1 MPLTGGRFDSCPIP
15 QPSRAFCTLAEP
27 GNTRIVRIC
36 KLIDALEKV
45 QQARSEKPLPPNGNC
60 KTGQP
65 RPAPGEA
72 IFYSC
77 MEQPNRR
84 GPVGIGTMSVRSRPA
99 PPEIS
104 NRRRCAISNQKV
116 TVLPYVSPRCACG
129 RDLPR
134 GRRVKCY
141 FCLPIRRRKI
151 NAAAP
156 DSNLTYTLE
165 DRVAQAYAYGLSYG
179 KFMAILHDGG
189 KLPPQLR
196 PIVWPAGSEH
206 AGK

>member
-1 MPLTGGRFDSCPIP
+1 MCHLDV
-15 QPSRAFCTLAEP
+15 RAEEIFP
-27 GNTRIVRIC
+27 G
-36 KLIDALEKV
+36 DE
-45 QQARSEKPLPPNGNC
+45 G
-60 KTGQP
+60 
-65 RPAPGEA
+65 
-72 IFYSC
+72 
-77 MEQPNRR
+77 
-84 GPVGIGTMSVRSRPA
+84 
-99 PPEIS
+99 S
-104 NRRRCAISNQKV
+104 NAF
-116 TVLPYVSPRCACG
+116 
-129 RDLPR
+129 
-134 GRRVKCY
+134 

>member
-1 MPLTGGRFDSCPIP
+1 MMPWRRSSKLEVRSLYLRTATVRQDNRGLR
-15 QPSRAFCTLAEP
+15 LA
-27 GNTRIVRIC
+27 
-36 KLIDALEKV
+36 
-45 QQARSEKPLPPNGNC
+45 KPFNYL
-60 KTGQP
+60 
-65 RPAPGEA
+65 
-72 IFYSC
+72 C

-156 DSNLTYTLE
+156 DSNLAYTLE